1 MFRLNSNLRRH
12 TARLAIILCTLI
24 AVFAFYA
31 NMQDYTSYAQ
41 SSDSGYITESFVVD
55 IKVDK
60 DCIYH
65 VSEKITVNFKEP
77 RRGIFRYIPYAARN
91 SRIEDISVKGGNLD
105 VSNAQNGRSKYKVIR
120 IGDPDVTLTG
130 RHEYVINY
138 KIRGIYNDIKPLK
151 GNNMKSNLD
160 AMTNFKESK
169 SISNDGEDVI
179 YVDLLSSCFP

>member
-41 SSDSGYITESFVVD
+41 SSDSGYVTESFVVD
-55 IKVDK
+55 VKVDK
-60 DCIYH
+60 DCVYH
-65 VSEKITVNFKEP
+65 VTENITVNFKEP

-91 SRIEDISVKGGNLD
+91 SRIEDISVKGGDLD

-130 RHEYVINY
+130 RHEYVIKY
-138 KIRGIYNDIKPLK
+138 KIREFTTMSSQLKPK
-151 GNNMKSNLD
+151 
-160 AMTNFKESK
+160 
-169 SISNDGEDVI
+169 I
-179 YVDLLSSCFP
+179 